1 MKPRLRGWSH
11 ALAAVGALAATVALC
26 WRCSDDPPRVAS
38 MLVYGLS
45 MGWMFAVSATYHLG
59 TWRPAPRRLLRA
71 LDHASIFVLIAGTY
85 TPVAFNAL
93 AGWERPIVLG
103 AIWTLAA
110 LGIMFSASTLRLPR
124 WATPALYVGMGW
136 VALVSTPSLATALPW
151 SAVGA
156 LVGGGALY
164 TIGALVYVRRWPD
177 PLPRVFGFHEVFHV
191 LVIGGAATFAAVI
204 WIWLVPFPRA

>member
-1 MKPRLRGWSH
+1 
-11 ALAAVGALAATVALC
+11 
-26 WRCSDDPPRVAS
+26 

-93 AGWERPIVLG
+93 AGWERPMVLG

-110 LGIMFSASTLRLPR
+110 IGMILSASTRRLPR

-136 VALVSTPSLATALPW
+136 AALVPARSLAAALPG
-151 SAVGA
+151 SAVAA

-191 LVIGGAATFAAVI
+191 LVIGGAAAFAAVI